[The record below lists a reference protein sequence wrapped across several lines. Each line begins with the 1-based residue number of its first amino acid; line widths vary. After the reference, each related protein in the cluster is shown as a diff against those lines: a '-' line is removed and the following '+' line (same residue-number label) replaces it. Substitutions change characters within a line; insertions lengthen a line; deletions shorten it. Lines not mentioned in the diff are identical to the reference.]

1 MKQKWTL
8 LLEETDRQLNT
19 NHRKNTRIAIVRFA
33 LFLIM
38 AWSFFNL
45 VDGHQV
51 WWFAMIPAF
60 ILFMLAMDR
69 HQKNRKQ
76 EAFLKARI
84 RILQRLVD
92 SLNDQWKKREC
103 DLSGLPEDP
112 VWQDLD
118 LFSRQSLFQFLD
130 MTTLPQGRET
140 LVQYLTSVP
149 SVEELKER
157 QETVRCL
164 LDHPD
169 FLIEDWTYAHQLSDK
184 ERKAL
189 ASGNLEQVI
198 CPIPLPATEKII
210 RIMPVILILLF
221 VLTLMHLLSPGVLI
235 SYFFVQCALALF
247 SMGSLQAG
255 IGDLSVLRQGLQCSM
270 DRLQAL
276 KQAQLTS
283 PLLNRLNHLI
293 RDEDGI
299 FANIAQIDRILDLFS
314 VRANPFISLPLQL
327 LFLWDM
333 QWAIQWNHIQEK
345 TGSRWITLMTLLGE
359 LEALES
365 LSMIGL
371 THHKT
376 CFPVFHEEVVL
387 EFTDLIHPL
396 ILEQKAVGN
405 SGALDH
411 SITLVTG
418 SNMSG
423 KTTFMRTVGL
433 NQVLA
438 QAGGCVC
445 GRTMTTSLFT
455 ILTSMKITDNVNEGI
470 STFYQEL
477 LRIRG
482 IMEALREE
490 KPLLVLIDEIF
501 KGTNSLDRIEGSK
514 RIVRQLNRSSVRAMI
529 TTHDFELCD
538 MEQEDLSLVNI
549 HFEEQYHEGKIS
561 FDYRMKPG
569 RCTQRN
575 ARYLMKMIGL
585 DD

>member
-1 MKQKWTL
+1 MKQQWTL
-8 LLEETDRQLNT
+8 QLEDTLRQLNT
-19 NHRKNTRIAIVRFA
+19 NHQKNTRIAIVRFV

-45 VDGHQV
+45 VDGHQM
-51 WWFAMIPAF
+51 WWLAMIPAF
-60 ILFMLAMDR
+60 ILFMTAMDK
-69 HQKNRKQ
+69 HQKIRKQ
-76 EAFLKARI
+76 SAYLKARI
-84 RILQRLVD
+84 RVLQRLVD
-92 SLNDQWKKREC
+92 SLDEQWKKREC
-103 DLSGLPEDP
+103 DLSGLPDDP

-118 LFSRQSLFQFLD
+118 LFSAQSLFQFLD
-130 MTTLPQGRET
+130 MTSLPQGRET
-140 LVQYLTSVP
+140 LVQYLTSLS
-149 SVEELKER
+149 SVEELRER

-164 LDHPD
+164 LNHPD
-169 FLIEDWTYAHQLSDK
+169 FMIEDWTYAHQLTDK

-189 ASGNLEQVI
+189 ASENLEQVI
-198 CPIPLPATEKII
+198 CPIPLPVSEKII
-210 RIMPVILILLF
+210 HSMPVILILL
-221 VLTLMHLLSPGVLI
+221 LGLSLMHLIHPALFIG
-235 SYFFVQCALALF
+235 FFFIQCALALF
-247 SMGSLQAG
+247 SMGTLQSGIQSL
-255 IGDLSVLRQGLQCSM
+255 SNLRQGLQCSM

-276 KQAQLTS
+276 DQAQLSS

-293 RDEDGI
+293 RDQDGI
-299 FANIAQIDRILDLFS
+299 YANIARIDRILDLFS
-314 VRANPFISLPLQL
+314 VRANPFLSLPLQL
-327 LFLWDM
+327 LLLWDM
-333 QWAIQWNHIQEK
+333 QWAVQWNHIQKK
-345 TGSRWITLMTLLGE
+345 TGSRWITLMSLLGE

-371 THHKT
+371 THHNT
-376 CFPVFHEEVVL
+376 CFPVFCENEVL
-387 EFTDLIHPL
+387 EFTDLVHPL
-396 ILEQKAVGN
+396 IHEQKAVGN

-411 SITLVTG
+411 SITLITG

-433 NQVLA
+433 NQILA

-445 GRTMTTSLFT
+445 GSNMTTSLYT

-477 LRIRG
+477 LRIRK
-482 IMEALREE
+482 IIEALREE
-490 KPLLVLIDEIF
+490 KPLLILIDEVF
-501 KGTNSLDRIEGSK
+501 KGTNSLDRIDGSK
-514 RIVRQLNRSSVRAMI
+514 RIVRQLNHSFVRAMI

-549 HFEEQYHEGKIS
+549 HFEEQYQDQKIC
-561 FDYRMKPG
+561 FDYKMKPG